1 MTRSPSPPRR
11 AALYLRSS
19 KDRADVS
26 IEAQRRQLT
35 EDAQKR
41 GWTVATEF
49 VDAVESGK
57 DDDRPGFRALI
68 AAIRNVRRGWDAVM
82 ALDTSRVARRRHI
95 ALIFETE
102 CERHG
107 VAVSYRNVPETEPI
121 TEMLLKSVLQ
131 AMDEWHSLTS
141 KQKGLAG
148 MATNVRAGFRAGG
161 RAPVG
166 YRLAKRTTGAIREGE
181 LVAKSVLELDP
192 ETAPAVQAF
201 FAARA
206 DGHGRVAAA
215 ERAGIGHLAKSSL
228 VGLEWNALTYAG
240 HTVWNVTSERASGGG
255 YIGGVKRRPRQDW
268 VIQRDT
274 HPALVDEETAE
285 RLLAAL
291 ERGSAA
297 KGKGQRKRVSDA
309 LLGGLLFAPDGSKWW
324 SEADRYR
331 WVKDGEQR
339 SVPRGAVD
347 RTIVDRVL
355 ADLRTSDFVAEAIA
369 ATRALSEP
377 AGDASRINA
386 LRREVADLARRAE
399 RAMELAAAEDM
410 PDLGMRTAKTLEAR
424 RAVLAEELAQ
434 LEQSRQEADAL
445 DEISERQVHAFVA
458 SVAEALEYSSPS
470 AARDLIN
477 AVVERVEL
485 DPETTEATLHYRVAS
500 SAISGASP
508 GSSVASPRGFEPR
521 SPP

>member
-1 MTRSPSPPRR
+1 MSRTTPTARR
-11 AALYLRSS
+11 VALYLRSS

-41 GWTVATEF
+41 GWTVAAEF

-57 DDDRPGFRALI
+57 DDDREGFRALI
-68 AAIRNVRRGWDAVM
+68 AAVRNAQRGWNGVM
-82 ALDTSRVARRRHI
+82 ALDTSRIARRRLL
-95 ALIFETE
+95 AQMFESD

-107 VAVSYRNVPETEPI
+107 VALSYRNVPDTDHI

-161 RAPVG
+161 RAPLG

-192 ETAPAVQAF
+192 DTAPKLRAF

-206 DGHGRVAAA
+206 EGVGRGPAA
-215 ERAGIGHLAKSSL
+215 ERAGLGQLSHSSL
-228 VGLEWNALTYAG
+228 ISIEWNALTYAG
-240 HTVWNVTSERASGGG
+240 HTVWNVAAERAAGGG
-255 YIGGVKRRPRQDW
+255 YIGGTKRRPREDW

-274 HPALVDEETAE
+274 HPALVEDDEAE
-285 RLLAAL
+285 RLLSAL
-291 ERGSAA
+291 ERGSVA
-297 KGKGQRKRVSDA
+297 KGKGQRKRVSEA

-324 SEADRYR
+324 SESDRYR
-331 WVKDGEQR
+331 WVKDGEQK
-339 SVPRGAVD
+339 SVPRGTVD
-347 RTIVDRVL
+347 RSVL
-355 ADLRTSDFVAEAIA
+355 GAVLSHLRTPAFAAEAIA
-369 ATRALSEP
+369 ATRALVEP
-377 AGDASRINA
+377 AGDTSRISA
-386 LRREVADLARRAE
+386 LRRQIADLARRAE
-399 RAMELAAAEDM
+399 RAIELAAAEDM
-410 PDLGMRTAKTLEAR
+410 PEVGMRTAKTIEAR
-424 RAVLAEELAQ
+424 RVALADELAVLEQAQ
-434 LEQSRQEADAL
+434 QQSDAL
-445 DEISERQVHAFVA
+445 ERISERQVQAFLA
-458 SVAEALEYSSPS
+458 SLADSIEYSGPG
-470 AARDLIN
+470 AARDLIH

-485 DPETTEATLHYRVAS
+485 DPRTTEATLHYRVAS